1 MTITRGMTIQQFND
15 IIADMKKVYP
25 FKDDEA
31 RLGSMLEMKSLEIN
45 HVEVHTE
52 DKATGVYI
60 VMQKGADSDND

>member
-31 RLGSMLEMKSLEIN
+31 RLGNMIDLKSLDIHN
-45 HVEVHTE
+45 VEVHTE
-52 DKATGVYI
+52 DKKTGVFI
-60 VMQKGADSDND
+60 VMQKGVDLDNE

>member
-31 RLGSMLEMKSLEIN
+31 RLGNMIEVKSLDIN
-45 HVEVHTE
+45 HVEVHME
-52 DKATGVYI
+52 DKETGVFI
-60 VMQKGADSDND
+60 AMQKGADLDND